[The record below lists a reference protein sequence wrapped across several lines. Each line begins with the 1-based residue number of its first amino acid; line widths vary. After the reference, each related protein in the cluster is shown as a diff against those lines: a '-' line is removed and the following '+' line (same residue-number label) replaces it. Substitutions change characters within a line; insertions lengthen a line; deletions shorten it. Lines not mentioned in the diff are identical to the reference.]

1 MLYNKDIKNIELGEE
16 IAHSK
21 MVEWSPNMS
30 IITLNIYGLNAIIK
44 NKYYQTEFKNDNYML
59 LSEDIPKNMGKQKG
73 WK

>member
-1 MLYNKDIKNIELGEE
+1 
-16 IAHSK
+16 

-30 IITLNIYGLNAIIK
+30 IITLNIYGLNAVIK

-59 LSEDIPKNMGKQKG
+59 LSEDIPKNMGKRKG